1 MADLKDQYEVVW
13 PLGKLGIKRSS
24 LAPRLADLEGKTI
37 CELSHY
43 SYRGDDIFPQLR
55 ESLRKRYKDIKFVE
69 YETFG
74 NFRDP
79 RKYGAELEKLPGLRD
94 LLLKYNCDAVITGIA
109 A

>member
-1 MADLKDQYEVVW
+1 MAEQYEVVW
-13 PLGKLGIKRSS
+13 PSGKSGVKKAA

-43 SYRGDDIFPQLR
+43 SYRGDDIFPALR
-55 ESLRKRYKDIKFVE
+55 NSLKKRYKNINFVD
-69 YETFG
+69 YDTFG

-94 LLLKYNCDAVITGIA
+94 LLLSYNCDAVIAGIGA
-109 A
+109 